1 MTREE
6 MLEKVFG
13 NAKVDKLPPHEKKLM
28 TDSEIAIFNTAYE
41 EGWDDGYS
49 DGIEDHNTTA
59 HRAYVDGIKNT
70 MKWFEKLLVR
80 DARLDE
86 KFVRHVIMEWA
97 ATDLLTEE

>member
-49 DGIEDHNTTA
+49 DGTDDRHKDCYQ
-59 HRAYVDGIKNT
+59 AYRNGIMHT
-70 MKWFEKLLVR
+70 MKWFEHLLIN

-86 KFVRHVIMEWA
+86 KFVKHVIMEWA
-97 ATDLLTEE
+97 ATDLLTER